1 MAQLGVGL
9 IGCGNISTAY
19 LRLAPMFAG
28 FEMRAVADLN
38 PKAAQVQA
46 DAFGLRAE
54 TVDDLLAADDI
65 DVVVN
70 LTIPAA
76 HFEVTRAILEAGK
89 HAYGEKPLVL
99 SLEEGEVLRA
109 LAEAKG
115 LRVGAAPDT
124 FLGGVHQ
131 QARAVVDGGEIGQVI
146 SGTAHV
152 MNRGME
158 AWHPNPD
165 FFFQPGAGPV
175 LDLGPYYIAN
185 LVQLL
190 GPVASVA
197 ASGATGFETR
207 TIGSGARVGEAIP
220 VTTPTTLHALLT
232 FDAGAVITLS
242 ASWDV
247 TAHRHGHMELYGT
260 KGTLFLPD
268 PNFFGG
274 ALELGTE
281 DGIAPLAAWDHPFGR
296 PNEEQDS
303 PRANY
308 RTAGLAE
315 MVAALREYR
324 PHRCALDFA
333 VHCVEVMTSILRAA
347 ESGER
352 VDLKTRCVR
361 PAPLGPDA
369 AAALLREG

>member
-1 MAQLGVGL
+1 
-9 IGCGNISTAY
+9 
-19 LRLAPMFAG
+19 
-28 FEMRAVADLN
+28 
-38 PKAAQVQA
+38 
-46 DAFGLRAE
+46 
-54 TVDDLLAADDI
+54 
-65 DVVVN
+65 
-70 LTIPAA
+70 
-76 HFEVTRAILEAGK
+76 
-89 HAYGEKPLVL
+89 
-99 SLEEGEVLRA
+99 
-109 LAEAKG
+109 
-115 LRVGAAPDT
+115 
-124 FLGGVHQ
+124 
-131 QARAVVDGGEIGQVI
+131 ARA
-146 SGTAHV
+146 
-152 MNRGME
+152 
-158 AWHPNPD
+158 
-165 FFFQPGAGPV
+165 
-175 LDLGPYYIAN
+175 
-185 LVQLL
+185 
-190 GPVASVA
+190 
-197 ASGATGFETR
+197 
-207 TIGSGARVGEAIP
+207 GEAIS

-296 PNEEQDS
+296 PNEERDS

-315 MVAALREYR
+315 MVAALREDR

-352 VDLKTRCVR
+352 VDLQTRCVR